1 MVLSLHIEI
10 AVGGLFESKEFYITV
25 TIRGSFEIRVLTHYN
40 CCWGAPVKGSY
51 ILQVL
56 LMAALKAECLHTAV
70 SVRGPAM
77 KFESRVLTHFSGVW
91 GPFESRIPAHCS
103 F

>member
-25 TIRGSFEIRVLTHYN
+25 TIRGSFEIRVLTHYS

-51 ILQVL
+51 ILQLL

-70 SVRGPAM
+70 S
-77 KFESRVLTHFSGVW
+77 LT
-91 GPFESRIPAHCS
+91 GPFKEV
-103 F
+103 